1 MPEWPPRW
9 ATGPSISL
17 SGAFSPES
25 QVITNCPSGIFMSAA
40 HLDSMDWAKAI
51 ASLRSFMHAINIG
64 GAAAASVE
72 TPMAL
77 PTTLSIRRP
86 DDWHVHLRD
95 GPMLAACAVHTARQF
110 ARGVIM
116 PNLVP
121 PVTRVAEAA
130 AYRERIRRAVPA
142 ELRFEPLMTCY
153 LTDGADP
160 AELARGK
167 KEGVWLASKLYPAHA
182 TTNSAHGV
190 TSMDAIARG
199 LEAMEKIAMPL
210 LVHGE
215 VTDPEVDIFDRE
227 AVFLDKVLAPLIKR
241 HQGLKVVLEHI
252 TTREG
257 VQFVEAHPGRLG
269 GTITPHHLSYNRNA
283 IFKGGIRPHFYCL
296 PIAKREEHRL
306 ALRRAA
312 TSGNPAFF
320 LGTDTAP
327 HTADTKECACGC
339 AGVFNA
345 PVAMQVYAQVFME
358 ENALD
363 KLEAFASLNGPRF
376 YGLPAN
382 EERITLQA
390 RPLDAPEQVEVPGG
404 NKSIVV

>member
-1 MPEWPPRW
+1 
-9 ATGPSISL
+9 
-17 SGAFSPES
+17 
-25 QVITNCPSGIFMSAA
+25 MS
-40 HLDSMDWAKAI
+40 
-51 ASLRSFMHAINIG
+51 
-64 GAAAASVE
+64 V
-72 TPMAL
+72 

-121 PVTRVAEAA
+121 PVTRVAEAVS
-130 AYRERIRRAVPA
+130 YRERIRRAVPA
-142 ELRFEPLMTCY
+142 ALRFEPLMTCY

-160 AELARGK
+160 AELTRGK
-167 KEGVWLASKLYPAHA
+167 QEGAWVAAKLYPAHA

-190 TSMDAIARG
+190 TSVDKIARG
-199 LEAMEKIAMPL
+199 LEAMEKAGMPL

-215 VTDPEVDIFDRE
+215 VTDADVDIFDRE
-227 AVFLDKVLAPLIKR
+227 AVFLDKVLTPLLQR

-252 TTREG
+252 TTKEG
-257 VQFVEAHPGRLG
+257 VAFVEAHPGRLG

-312 TSGNPAFF
+312 TSGNKAFF

-339 AGVFNA
+339 AGIFNA

-358 ENALD
+358 ENALER
-363 KLEAFASLNGPRF
+363 LEAFASLNGPSF

-382 EERITLQA
+382 EQRITLKAQ
-390 RPLDAPEQVEVPGG
+390 PLDAPEQIEVPGG
-404 NKSIVV
+404 NKSIVVFRPDTPVGWSF

>member
-1 MPEWPPRW
+1 MSL
-9 ATGPSISL
+9 PSS
-17 SGAFSPES
+17 
-25 QVITNCPSGIFMSAA
+25 IT
-40 HLDSMDWAKAI
+40 
-51 ASLRSFMHAINIG
+51 
-64 GAAAASVE
+64 
-72 TPMAL
+72 
-77 PTTLSIRRP
+77 IRRP

-95 GPMLAACAVHTARQF
+95 GPMLQACAVHTARQF
-110 ARGVIM
+110 ARAIIM

-121 PVTRVAEAA
+121 PVTKVAEAA
-130 AYRERIRRAVPA
+130 AYRDRIRKAVPA
-142 ELRFEPLMTCY
+142 DLEFEPLMTCY

-160 AELARGK
+160 VELARGK
-167 KEGVWLASKLYPAHA
+167 KEGVWVAAKLYPAHA

-190 TSMDAIARG
+190 TSMDRVAKG
-199 LEAMEKIAMPL
+199 LEAMEKAGMPL

-215 VTDPEVDIFDRE
+215 VTDPDVDIFDRE
-227 AVFLDKVLAPLIKR
+227 AVFLDQVLFPLLKR
-241 HQGLKVVLEHI
+241 HPGLKIVLEHI

-257 VQFVEAHPGRLG
+257 VAFVEAHPDRMG

-327 HTADTKECACGC
+327 HTTDTKECACGC
-339 AGVFNA
+339 AGIFNA
-345 PVAMQVYAQVFME
+345 PVAMQVYAQVFAE
-358 ENALD
+358 EGKLD
-363 KLEAFASLNGPRF
+363 NLEAFASLNGPRF

-382 EERITLQA
+382 EAHITLQA
-390 RPLDAPEQVEVPGG
+390 KPMEAPEQVEVPGG
-404 NKSIVV
+404 NKSIVVFRPDTAVGWSF

>member
-1 MPEWPPRW
+1 
-9 ATGPSISL
+9 
-17 SGAFSPES
+17 
-25 QVITNCPSGIFMSAA
+25 MS
-40 HLDSMDWAKAI
+40 
-51 ASLRSFMHAINIG
+51 
-64 GAAAASVE
+64 V
-72 TPMAL
+72 

-110 ARGVIM
+110 ARGIIM

-121 PVTRVAEAA
+121 PVTKVAEAVS
-130 AYRERIRRAVPA
+130 YRERIRRAVPA
-142 ELRFEPLMTCY
+142 SLKFEPLMTCY

-167 KEGVWLASKLYPAHA
+167 QEGAWLAAKLYPAHA

-190 TSMDAIARG
+190 TSVDKIAGG
-199 LEAMEKIAMPL
+199 LEAMEKAGMPL

-215 VTDPEVDIFDRE
+215 VTDTDVDIFDRE
-227 AVFLDKVLAPLIKR
+227 AVFLDKVLAPLLKR

-252 TTREG
+252 TTKEG
-257 VQFVEAHPGRLG
+257 VAFVEAHPGRLG

-339 AGVFNA
+339 AGIFNA

-376 YGLPAN
+376 YDLPAN
-382 EERITLQA
+382 EERITLKAQ
-390 RPLDAPEQVEVPGG
+390 PLEALERIEVPGG
-404 NKSIVV
+404 NKSIVVFRPDTPVGWSF

>member
-1 MPEWPPRW
+1 M
-9 ATGPSISL
+9 
-17 SGAFSPES
+17 S
-25 QVITNCPSGIFMSAA
+25 Q
-40 HLDSMDWAKAI
+40 
-51 ASLRSFMHAINIG
+51 
-64 GAAAASVE
+64 
-72 TPMAL
+72 

-95 GPMLAACAVHTARQF
+95 GAMLAACAVHTARQF

-121 PVTRVAEAA
+121 PVTKVGEAA
-130 AYRERIRRAVPA
+130 AYRGRIRRAVPA
-142 ELRFEPLMTCY
+142 DLDFEPLMTCY
-153 LTDGADP
+153 LTDGADA
-160 AELARGK
+160 AELVRGK
-167 KEGVWLASKLYPAHA
+167 EEGVWVAAKLCPAHA

-190 TSMDAIARG
+190 TSMEAIARG
-199 LEAMEKIAMPL
+199 LEAMEKAGMPL

-227 AVFLDKVLAPLIKR
+227 AVFLDKVLAPLIAR
-241 HQGLKVVLEHI
+241 HAGLKVVLEHI
-252 TTREG
+252 TTRDG

-306 ALRRAA
+306 ALRKAA
-312 TSGNPAFF
+312 TSGSAQFF

-327 HTADTKECACGC
+327 HTMDTKECACGC

-345 PVAMQVYAQVFME
+345 PVAMQVYAQVFTE

-363 KLEAFASLNGPRF
+363 RLEAFASLNGPRF
-376 YGLPAN
+376 YGLPPN
-382 EERITLQA
+382 ETRIALQA
-390 RPLDAPEQVEVPGG
+390 KPMEAPEQVEVPGG
-404 NKSIVV
+404 NKSIVVFRPDTAVGWSF